1 MFLLGMPYQPET
13 FTLKS
18 VQHQRND
25 VIISSNVT
33 KFQETVLKFFSSIW
47 TEKRREY
54 VVIHVVDDIINKSW
68 LWLIFV
74 YPEIVETKINYKI
87 NIQWN
92 TNFMT
97 TYAICEK
104 SYHCMH
110 LFWTIPFDMYSTNT
124 FTFIK
129 MYNITYVIM

>member
-87 NIQWN
+87 NIQCKYQ
-92 TNFMT
+92 F
-97 TYAICEK
+97 Y
-104 SYHCMH
+104 
-110 LFWTIPFDMYSTNT
+110 D
-124 FTFIK
+124 
-129 MYNITYVIM
+129 NIRYLSKKLSLHALVLDDTVWHVFHKYVYIHQNV